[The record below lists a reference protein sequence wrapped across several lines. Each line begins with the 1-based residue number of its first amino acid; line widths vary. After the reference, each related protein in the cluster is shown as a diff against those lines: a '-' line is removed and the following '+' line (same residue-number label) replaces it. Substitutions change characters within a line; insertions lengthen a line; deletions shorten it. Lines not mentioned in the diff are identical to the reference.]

1 MIKNEDNKANIVK
14 WRSERITA
22 SAHKQDGKK
31 EWKLKQII
39 QPHLFQHCISK
50 SSSHHQEHESL
61 RLCRML
67 NCWIDYRI
75 CMEDI
80 LRGFFLPT
88 MLFFT
93 SLQILTF
100 SVRPLISSA
109 QYPAPLLINV
119 HQCLTANFNLEL
131 GRMLTQCSH
140 VCREGNDLKNNNK
153 KKTTH

>member
-1 MIKNEDNKANIVK
+1 
-14 WRSERITA
+14 
-22 SAHKQDGKK
+22 
-31 EWKLKQII
+31 
-39 QPHLFQHCISK
+39 
-50 SSSHHQEHESL
+50 
-61 RLCRML
+61 
-67 NCWIDYRI
+67 
-75 CMEDI
+75 MEDI
-80 LRGFFLPT
+80 LRGFFSPHNAF
-88 MLFFT
+88 FFT